1 MQVVQQLNYVPFE
14 ELQQNLKGK
23 MYFPFLYKKSFDK
36 FRNCRTK
43 SKVNQGLIK
52 STYYIIHIAFR
63 PHRYVEV

>member
-23 MYFPFLYKKSFDK
+23 MYFPFYIKNPLTSL
-36 FRNCRTK
+36 RIVEL
-43 SKVNQGLIK
+43 KVNQGLIK